1 MNPAQYKAFL
11 LTRHWR
17 DGANGIELQFW
28 AHSASGPLRLI
39 YPDQKAV
46 CFIARDTALPLD
58 GVRVERKPLQLT
70 DMQGQPVDGL
80 YFQQQRQLQQLRERT
95 AGSSTLLLESDIK
108 VVDRFLME
116 RFVTAP
122 MQVTGNPRQRNGY
135 LELIN
140 PRIQPIEYQ
149 PELSYLSLDIE
160 TDGSANQVLS
170 IAFCGPGVRRILM
183 QGEASDWPSDLPIH
197 WVRDEAQLLREFLQQ
212 MQQLDPDLILGWNL
226 INFDLDYLER
236 RCRAHHI
243 PFTLGR
249 GGEQATILQPQQ
261 SGQARIAS
269 IPGRV
274 ALDGIDNLRAAFWS
288 FDSFALDHVA
298 EKLLGRKKLISGS
311 QDKLA
316 EIQRQFREDRPALA
330 AYNLED
336 CRLVE
341 DIFQQT
347 DLINFVR
354 QRATMT
360 GLSLGRQGG
369 SVAAFDNLYLPLL
382 HREGVVAHD
391 IGAFHHSQTS
401 PGGYVMDS
409 QPGLYQNVLVLDFK
423 SLYPSIIRTF
433 RIDPL
438 GMAFPGDDPIPGF
451 LEARFARERHLLP
464 GIISRL
470 WASRDEAKR
479 RQDKALSQA
488 IKIIMNSFYG
498 VLGSSGCRFYDPRLA
513 SSITRRGHEIITR
526 SRDWL
531 EAAGYP
537 VIYGDTD
544 SVFVLLGEG
553 YDEARADATGRQLA
567 RELNS
572 WWNDTIAREFRVQSA
587 LEIEYETHFIQFIM
601 PTIRG
606 TETGS
611 KKRYAGVIRN
621 VQGEYELVF
630 KGLESVRSDWTPLAQ
645 RFQRELYR
653 RIFFQEPYEAYISD
667 LVEQLK
673 RGELDRELV
682 YRKRLRRKLDDY
694 QRNVPPH
701 VQAARKLDKPG
712 RTISYLITLNG
723 PEPAEHY
730 FSGRSGSPIDYQHY
744 IDRQIEPV
752 ADGILHFLDDSFRRI
767 TADQLTLF

>member
-1 MNPAQYKAFL
+1 MKPKQYNAFL

-17 DGANGIELQFW
+17 DGPNGVELQFW
-28 AHSASGPLRLI
+28 AHSTAGPLRLI
-39 YPDQKAV
+39 YPEQRAV
-46 CFIARDTALPLD
+46 CFIARDSELPLD

-70 DMQGQPVDGL
+70 DLQGQPVDGL
-80 YFQQQRQLQQLRERT
+80 YFRQQRQLQQLRERT

-122 MQVTGNPRQRNGY
+122 MQVSGHPVQRNGY
-135 LELIN
+135 LELVN
-140 PRIQPIEYQ
+140 PRIRPTDYQ

-170 IAFCGPGVRRILM
+170 IAFCGPDVSRILM
-183 QGEASDWPSDLPIH
+183 QGEAADWPSDLPIQ
-197 WVRDEAQLLREFLQQ
+197 WVRDEPQLLREFLQQ
-212 MQQLDPDLILGWNL
+212 MAQLDPDLILGWNL

-236 RCRAHHI
+236 RCRAHRI
-243 PFTLGR
+243 PFSLGR
-249 GGEQATILQPQQ
+249 GGELAAILQPQQ

-298 EKLLGRKKLISGS
+298 EKLLGRKKLISGD

-341 DIFQQT
+341 DIFHHT
-347 DLINFVR
+347 DLISFVR

-391 IGAFHHSQTS
+391 IGAFRHSQTS

-438 GMAFPGDDPIPGF
+438 GMAFPGDDPVPGF
-451 LEARFARERHLLP
+451 LQASFARERHLLP
-464 GIISRL
+464 GIIAQL
-470 WASRDEAKR
+470 WASRDDAKR

-553 YDEARADATGRQLA
+553 YDEARAQATGRQLA
-567 RELNS
+567 QDLNT
-572 WWNDTIAREFRVQSA
+572 WWNDTIAKEFRVESA

-621 VQGEYELVF
+621 ARGEYELVF

-653 RIFFQEPYEAYISD
+653 RIFFHEPYETYISQ

-712 RTISYLITLNG
+712 RTVSYLITLNG
-723 PEPAEHY
+723 PEPVEHY
-730 FSGRSGSPIDYQHY
+730 FGGRATSPIDYQHY

-752 ADGILHFLDDSFRRI
+752 ADGILHFLDDSFKRI

>member
-1 MNPAQYKAFL
+1 MPRQQYNAFL

-17 DGANGIELQFW
+17 DGPNGVDLQFW
-28 AHSASGPLRLI
+28 AHSPAGPLRLV
-39 YPDQKAV
+39 YPEQQAI
-46 CFIARDTALPLD
+46 CFISRDGELPLD
-58 GVRVERKPLQLT
+58 GFRMERKPLKLT

-80 YFQQQRQLQQLRERT
+80 YFRQQRQLQQFRERT
-95 AGSSTLLLESDIK
+95 AGSSTLLLESDVK
-108 VVDRFLME
+108 VADRFLME

-122 MQVTGNPRQRNGY
+122 LQVTGNPVQRNGY
-135 LELIN
+135 LELVN
-140 PRIQPIEYQ
+140 PHIRPVDYQ

-160 TDGSANQVLS
+160 TDGTANQVLS
-170 IAFCGPGVRRILM
+170 IAFCGPGVSRILM
-183 QGEASDWPSDLPIH
+183 QGEASDWPTDLPLH
-197 WVRDEAQLLREFLQQ
+197 WVKDEAQLLREFLL
-212 MQQLDPDLILGWNL
+212 QLKQFDPDLILGWNL

-236 RCRAHHI
+236 RCRAHRI
-243 PFTLGR
+243 PFNLGR
-249 GGEQATILQPQQ
+249 GGELAAILQPQR
-261 SGQARIAS
+261 SGQTRVAS

-288 FDSFALDHVA
+288 FESFALNHVA
-298 EKLLGRKKLISGS
+298 EKLLGRKKLISDGE
-311 QDKLA
+311 DKLA
-316 EIQRQFREDRPALA
+316 EIRRQFREDRPALA

-341 DIFQQT
+341 DIFHKT
-347 DLINFVR
+347 DLINFIR
-354 QRATMT
+354 QRATIT

-391 IGAFHHSQTS
+391 IGAFRHSQSS

-451 LEARFARERHLLP
+451 LQGRFARERHLLP
-464 GIISRL
+464 GIITEL
-470 WASRDEAKR
+470 WAKRDIAKQQ
-479 RQDKALSQA
+479 QDKALSQA

-531 EAAGYP
+531 ESARYP

-544 SVFVLLGEG
+544 SLFVLLGEG
-553 YDEARADATGRQLA
+553 YDEAHARETGQQLA
-567 RELNS
+567 GDLNS
-572 WWNDTIAREFRVQSA
+572 WWNDTIAQEFRVESA
-587 LEIEYETHFIQFIM
+587 LEIEFETHFIQFIM

-621 VQGEYELVF
+621 SRGEYDLVF

-653 RIFFQEPYEAYISD
+653 RIFFNEPYEAYISD
-667 LVEQLK
+667 LVGRLK

-701 VQAARKLDKPG
+701 VQAARKLAKPR

-723 PEPAEHY
+723 PEPVANY
-730 FSGRSGSPIDYQHY
+730 SDGGGTSPIDYQHY

-752 ADGILHFLDDSFRRI
+752 ADGILHFLNNSFQRI
-767 TADQLTLF
+767 TEDQMALF

>member
-1 MNPAQYKAFL
+1 MTRQHYNAFL

-17 DGANGIELQFW
+17 DTPQGVELQFW
-28 AHSASGPLRLI
+28 AHSPAGPLRLI
-39 YPDQKAV
+39 YPRQQAV
-46 CFIARDTALPLD
+46 CFIARDSELQLD
-58 GVRVERKPLQLT
+58 GPVVTRKPLQLT
-70 DMQGQPVDGL
+70 DLHGQPVDGL
-80 YFQQQRQLQQLRERT
+80 YFHQQRQLQQFRERT

-122 MQVTGNPRQRNGY
+122 LQVSGEPVQRNGY

-140 PRIQPIEYQ
+140 PRIRPADYQ

-160 TDGSANQVLS
+160 TDGTANRVLS
-170 IAFCGPGVRRILM
+170 IAFCGPGVARILM
-183 QGEASDWPSDLPIH
+183 QGTAADWPSDQPIH
-197 WVRDEAQLLREFLQQ
+197 WVDDEAQLLRTFLQQ
-212 MQQLDPDLILGWNL
+212 FAELDPDLILGWNL

-236 RCRAHHI
+236 RCKAHHI

-249 GGEQATILQPQQ
+249 GGEPAAVLQPQQ
-261 SGQARIAS
+261 SGQGRVAS

-288 FDSFALDHVA
+288 FESFSLNHVA
-298 EKLLGRKKLISGS
+298 GELLGRKKLISDG
-311 QDKLA
+311 QDKVA
-316 EIQRQFREDRPALA
+316 EIRRQFREERPALA

-341 DIFQQT
+341 DIIHKT
-347 DLINFVR
+347 DLIAFVR

-360 GLSLGRQGG
+360 GLALGRQGG
-369 SVAAFDNLYLPLL
+369 SVAAFDNLYLPML

-391 IGAFHHSQTS
+391 IGAFRHSQTS

-409 QPGLYQNVLVLDFK
+409 QPGLYRNVLVLDFK

-451 LEARFARERHLLP
+451 LQAEFSRERHLLP
-464 GIISRL
+464 SIISAL
-470 WASRDEAKR
+470 WAKRDSAKL

-488 IKIIMNSFYG
+488 TKIIMNSFYG

-531 EAAGYP
+531 EEAGYP

-544 SVFVLLGEG
+544 SLFVLLGEDF
-553 YDEARADATGRQLA
+553 DEARAKQTGRQLA
-567 RELNS
+567 VDLNR
-572 WWNDTIAREFRVQSA
+572 WWNDTIAREFRVESA
-587 LEIEYETHFIQFIM
+587 LEIEFETHFIQFIM

-606 TETGS
+606 ARIDIGTGS

-621 VQGEYELVF
+621 AFGEYELVF

-653 RIFFQEPYEAYISD
+653 RIFFNEPYAAYISD
-667 LVEQLK
+667 LVKRLK

-682 YRKRLRRKLDDY
+682 YRKRLRRKLDEY
-694 QRNVPPH
+694 LRNVPPH
-701 VQAARKLDKPG
+701 VQAARKLDKPR
-712 RTISYLITLNG
+712 RTVSYLITLNG
-723 PEPAEHY
+723 PEPVE
-730 FSGRSGSPIDYQHY
+730 RQTSPIDYQHY
-744 IDRQIEPV
+744 IDRQIAPV
-752 ADGILHFLDDSFRRI
+752 ADGILHFLDDSFERI